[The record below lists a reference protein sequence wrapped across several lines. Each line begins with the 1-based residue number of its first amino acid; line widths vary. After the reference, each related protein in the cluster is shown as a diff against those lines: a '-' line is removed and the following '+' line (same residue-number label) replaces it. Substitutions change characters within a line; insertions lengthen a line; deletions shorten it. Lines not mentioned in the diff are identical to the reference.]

1 MELAVTRHSR
11 PRPPVRLG
19 LALGAGALLV
29 AMGLSQAGGPAQ
41 QSESPVSSVSS
52 AQLVGAKPT
61 LPAPSPV
68 PPAYRGYGGVA
79 TDHPSA
85 ICSERR
91 GITWASLYDDHF
103 IETCD
108 DWVVPYSGYLLN
120 EKQLNRVEVHE
131 GEQVLARLRPTP
143 SSVAT
148 YQPVKS
154 HELPSNPH
162 QGSLGPG
169 RYVVLPRPSPTA
181 AGQSAS
187 PSPPTRRNERRPYYP
202 A

>member
-61 LPAPSPV
+61 PPAPSPV

-79 TDHPSA
+79 TDPSA

-108 DWVVPYSGYLLN
+108 DSVVPYSGYLGN
-120 EKQLNRVEVHE
+120 ENQLHRVEVHE
-131 GEQVLARLRPTP
+131 GEQVLARLQPTP

-148 YQPVKS
+148 YRPVKS
-154 HELPSNPH
+154 HELLSNPH

-181 AGQSAS
+181 AGS
-187 PSPPTRRNERRPYYP
+187 PTPRQDNQRRNLRRPYYP

>member
-1 MELAVTRHSR
+1 MEPAVIRPSQ
-11 PRPPVRLG
+11 PRPTVRLG
-19 LALGAGALLV
+19 LALGAGALL
-29 AMGLSQAGGPAQ
+29 AAIGLSQAGGPGQ

-61 LPAPSPV
+61 PPAPSPV

-79 TDHPSA
+79 TDSSA

-91 GITWASLYDDHF
+91 GITWASLYDDHL

-108 DWVVPYSGYLLN
+108 DWVVPYSGYLGN
-120 EKQLNRVEVHE
+120 ENQLHRVEVHE
-131 GEQVLARLRPTP
+131 GEQVLARLQPTP

-148 YQPVKS
+148 YRPVKS
-154 HELPSNPH
+154 HELLSNPH

-181 AGQSAS
+181 AGS
-187 PSPPTRRNERRPYYP
+187 PTPRQDNQRRNLRRPYYP